1 MKNTTTLESSWGF
14 VTILTPTGVIL
25 ETNVWDIP
33 NEKFYILDIDRFD
46 ISEYNDWFF
55 RRYGWQPQL
64 DSIDILELGYWNKDG
79 TYIAPSNWRYEIRED
94 SEKDGTLTV
103 YN

>member
-25 ETNVWDIP
+25 ETNVCDIP
-33 NEKFYILDIDRFD
+33 NEKCYILDIDRFD

-79 TYIAPSNWRYEIRED
+79 TYIVPSNWRYEIRED